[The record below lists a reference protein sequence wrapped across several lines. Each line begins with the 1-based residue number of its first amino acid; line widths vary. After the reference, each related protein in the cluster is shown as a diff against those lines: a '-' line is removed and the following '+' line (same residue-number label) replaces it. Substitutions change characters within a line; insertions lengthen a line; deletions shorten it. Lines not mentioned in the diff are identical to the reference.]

1 MDRTLSVE
9 RYAAFAT
16 HSPESCTLNNKTNKE
31 IFMQFEDKLNTNM
44 EKYGIKKIV
53 NLFVSVPE
61 HHYIIV
67 VEAESALG
75 VENMCIDLGMTAY
88 NTVKIVPLKT
98 FEELRNRLKESG

>member
-1 MDRTLSVE
+1 MDHTLTVE

-75 VENMCIDLGMTAY
+75 VENMCIDLGMAAY